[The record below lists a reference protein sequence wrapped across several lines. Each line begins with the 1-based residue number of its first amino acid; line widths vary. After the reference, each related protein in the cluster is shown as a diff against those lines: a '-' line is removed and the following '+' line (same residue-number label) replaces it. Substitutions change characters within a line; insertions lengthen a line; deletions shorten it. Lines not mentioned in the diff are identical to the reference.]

1 LKKKL
6 PDEVSGPRRVDDN
19 VLAENLI
26 AGGLKKSPS
35 YHSHLGKLT
44 FKEITKR
51 LKAKPADPERKKLQQ
66 MKKLI
71 LEQAR
76 LLQKK
81 RGKQP

>member
-1 LKKKL
+1 MI
-6 PDEVSGPRRVDDN
+6 DEN
-19 VLAENLI
+19 ALADNLI
-26 AGGLKKSPS
+26 PGGLKKSIS

-44 FKEITKR
+44 FKEIKSR
-51 LKAKPADPERKKLQQ
+51 LKAKREDPEKKKLQQ

-81 RGKQP
+81 RGRKQ